1 VIPARLDALQP
12 QARRAT
18 DPPARNPIRRG
29 DKVRRIS
36 YTLPLVVAL
45 SISACGGEGNGGGS
59 GGSGTTDT
67 RVIKAAPSFAT
78 DIQEIFTRRGC
89 ATSNCHGTAVSAGLD
104 LRSGSSYA
112 NLVDVDATQENFV
125 RVVPRN
131 SAQSYLVIKLEGNQA
146 VGVRMPV
153 GGAALDSID
162 LSNIKNWINS
172 GAENN

>member
-1 VIPARLDALQP
+1 M
-12 QARRAT
+12 
-18 DPPARNPIRRG
+18 
-29 DKVRRIS
+29 RRIS

-45 SISACGGEGNGGGS
+45 SISACGGGGNPMGPDDNNNGS
-59 GGSGTTDT
+59 GNGGSGTTDT

-112 NLVDVDATQENFV
+112 NLVDVDATSENQV

-131 SAQSYLVIKLEGNQA
+131 AAQSYLVIKLEGTQT
-146 VGVRMPV
+146 VGARMPI
-153 GGAALDSID
+153 GGAVLDNID
-162 LSNIKNWINS
+162 LTNIKNWINS